1 MDVLL
6 PLVTQFHEQRVN
18 WFTQLL
24 VENVSH
30 YFKIFWEI
38 RNKQPLM
45 HLYIVDV
52 VALTVI
58 IEADALNV
66 WVVVV
71 EKLL

>member
-24 VENVSH
+24 VENVS
-30 YFKIFWEI
+30 FKIFWEI

-45 HLYIVDV
+45 HLYIVNV

-58 IEADALNV
+58 IKADALNV
-66 WVVVV
+66 WVV